1 MFSTLLNWFMGR
13 QGRHGW
19 LDFGFQYTLIRN
31 NQSKKNW
38 SKILDLAWLKFAVDG
53 DLEIDMNWHACKN

>member
-31 NQSKKNW
+31 NQSKKFGVEYW
-38 SKILDLAWLKFAVDG
+38 VLRQICRGAPLAIW
-53 DLEIDMNWHACKN
+53 EE